1 VNVWD
6 EFAATVIGDAGLV
19 EVPAGRPDNDTETDP
34 LNPFNPTM
42 ATVNGTL
49 VLPCTRLA
57 DVGENGDTT
66 DTEKSGAGGG
76 GVELPGPPPQV
87 IIGNVDSNE
96 IRQTSPCRYLT
107 ALSPLKLTNIL
118 HVEGD
123 RVGQSVARG
132 TKLNR
137 D

>member
-1 VNVWD
+1 LMLRVIVASCASDPLVACNVSCESPVGVLEADATVNVWD

-19 EVPAGRPDNDTETDP
+19 DVPAGRPDIDTETDP

-49 VLPCTRLA
+49 VLPCTKLA
-57 DVGENGDTT
+57 DVDENGDTT

-76 GVELPGPPPQV
+76 GVELPGPPPQP

-96 IRQTSPCRYLT
+96 IR
-107 ALSPLKLTNIL
+107 
-118 HVEGD
+118 
-123 RVGQSVARG
+123 
-132 TKLNR
+132 
-137 D
+137 